1 MREPQCLFAPHETPQ
16 RHPSASYIPPHAWRH
31 ISSLLASHTPLT
43 STESKVQTLRIS
55 DLVNDASLE
64 GIGLGLVYTV
74 PEAGAAGK
82 ELRSL
87 DGSGNGE
94 VWGREMGREEGDRRC
109 LAQAVSQVEKERL
122 MEGVLQVQGR
132 WRVGFLVYML
142 D

>member
-1 MREPQCLFAPHETPQ
+1 M
-16 RHPSASYIPPHAWRH
+16 
-31 ISSLLASHTPLT
+31 
-43 STESKVQTLRIS
+43 
-55 DLVNDASLE
+55 
-64 GIGLGLVYTV
+64 YTV

-109 LAQAVSQVEKERL
+109 LAQGVSQVEKERL

>member
-1 MREPQCLFAPHETPQ
+1 MKEPQCLFAPHEPPQ
-16 RHPSASYIPPHAWRH
+16 RTASASYIPPHAWRH

-43 STESKVQTLRIS
+43 TTQSKVQTLRVS
-55 DLVNDASLE
+55 DLINDASLE
-64 GIGLGLVYTV
+64 GLVLGLVYTV
-74 PEAGAAGK
+74 PEAGAADK

-109 LAQAVSQVEKERL
+109 LAEAVSQVEKERL

-132 WRVGFLVYML
+132 WRVGFLVYTL

>member
-1 MREPQCLFAPHETPQ
+1 M
-16 RHPSASYIPPHAWRH
+16 
-31 ISSLLASHTPLT
+31 
-43 STESKVQTLRIS
+43 
-55 DLVNDASLE
+55 
-64 GIGLGLVYTV
+64 LGLVYTV
-74 PEAGAAGK
+74 PEAGAADK

-109 LAQAVSQVEKERL
+109 LAEAVSQVEKERL

-132 WRVGFLVYML
+132 WRVGFLVYTL